1 MFMVTHDS
9 PVSSKQT
16 SNKNACNKKLSTGE
30 IFMKMTMVC
39 FSINQLVTEDHGNV
53 QQIFHC
59 ENQPGWVLITN
70 NQLVAEIE
78 NICDDKDC
86 VDFKNDSF
94 FVCSE
99 SIVEDHASNYLHKPN
114 QECYETYGVS
124 SDILPCCWKYI
135 CLHTFLACSLS
146 CERGCHL
153 SL

>member
-39 FSINQLVTEDHGNV
+39 FRINQLVTEDHGNV

-59 ENQPGWVLITN
+59 ENQPCWVLVTN

-99 SIVEDHASNYLHKPN
+99 FIVGIMLLTIYTNQIKKVMRLTASPPISYHVVGNTSASKL
-114 QECYETYGVS
+114 
-124 SDILPCCWKYI
+124 
-135 CLHTFLACSLS
+135 F
-146 CERGCHL
+146 
-153 SL
+153 